1 MPRQLQLGRRKMNR
15 ILIGSF
21 MILSALLVACSDSG
35 DNEKGVDQALSN
47 PFAGF
52 ASTLYGDAANW
63 LCHPALSDADNV
75 CAGNLD
81 TTRIFADGSTEIESH
96 NREANPAVDCF
107 YVYPTVSGDPGTNSD
122 LEKGPEEIFTTL
134 NQAARYSRFCRMFA
148 PVYRQATLAAI
159 VNGTFADAGAV
170 AYADVLDSF
179 KHYMANENNG
189 RGVILIGHSQGAG
202 LLKRLVMEAVEQ
214 DEYLLN
220 HLISAHLIG
229 SAVRIPEGA
238 DVGGDFQQVSVCRMA
253 DQTGC
258 VINYSIYRESDPELA
273 AGLAVFGTP
282 SNGLTAVC
290 ANPAALAGGEVS
302 FRNYFP
308 AGGIPGV
315 IGSLIAERV
324 DGPYAESASA
334 PPITTPFY
342 SMPDF
347 ISGRC
352 ILDENGI
359 SYLQATANADASD
372 PRADDFNGEFTIFPG
387 WGLHLVDITLLMG
400 DLVELGA
407 AQSTAWLQDQ

>member
-1 MPRQLQLGRRKMNR
+1 MYR
-15 ILIGSF
+15 ILIGF
-21 MILSALLVACSDSG
+21 FLILSALLAACSDS
-35 DNEKGVDQALSN
+35 DNNEQGLDQALSN

-52 ASTLYGDAANW
+52 GSALYGDTANW
-63 LCHPALSDADNV
+63 LCHPALSDLDNV
-75 CAGNLD
+75 CASNLD
-81 TTRIFADGSTEIESH
+81 TTRVFADGSTEIELH
-96 NREANPAVDCF
+96 NREANPEVDCF
-107 YVYPTVSGDPGTNSD
+107 YVYPTVSGDPGANSD
-122 LEKGPEEIFTTL
+122 LEQGPEEIFTTL

-159 VNGTFADAGAV
+159 VDGTFAEAGAV

-189 RGVILIGHSQGAG
+189 RGVILLGHSQGAG
-202 LLKRLVMEAVEQ
+202 LLKRLVAETVEQ
-214 DEYLLN
+214 DEYLLK

-229 SAVRIPEGA
+229 SAVRTPEGA
-238 DVGGDFQQVSVCRMA
+238 DIGGDFQQVSVCRMT

-258 VINYSIYRESDPELA
+258 VINYSIYRESDPELN

-290 ANPAALAGGEVS
+290 TNPAALAGGQAS
-302 FRNYFP
+302 FKSYFP
-308 AGGIPGV
+308 AGGLPGV

-324 DGPYAESASA
+324 DGPYADPTSA

-347 ISGRC
+347 IGGRC
-352 ILDENGI
+352 VLDDNGI

-387 WGLHLVDITLLMG
+387 WGLHLVDITLPMG
-400 DLVELGA
+400 DLVELGS
-407 AQSTAWLQDQ
+407 AQSTAWLQDQQ

>member
-1 MPRQLQLGRRKMNR
+1 MDR

-21 MILSALLVACSDSG
+21 LILSVLLAACSDSD
-35 DNEKGVDQALSN
+35 DNEQRVDQAPSN

-52 ASTLYGDAANW
+52 SSALYGDTANW
-63 LCHPALSDADNV
+63 LCHPALSDSDNV
-75 CAGNLD
+75 CASNLD
-81 TTRIFADGSTEIESH
+81 TTRVFADGSTEIELH
-96 NREANPAVDCF
+96 NRAANPEVDCF
-107 YVYPTVSGDPGTNSD
+107 YVYPTVSGDPDTNSD
-122 LEKGPEEIFTTL
+122 LEQGTEEIFTTL

-159 VNGTFADAGAV
+159 VDGTFAEAGAV

-179 KHYMANENNG
+179 KHYMGNENNG

-202 LLKRLVMEAVEQ
+202 HLRRLVADTVEQ

-220 HLISAHLIG
+220 QLISAHLIG

-238 DVGGDFQQVSVCRMA
+238 DIGGDFQQVPVCRMA

-258 VINYSIYRESDPELA
+258 VINYSIYRESDPELT

-290 ANPAALAGGEVS
+290 TNPAALAGGQAS

-324 DGPYAESASA
+324 DGPYADPASA

-359 SYLQATANADASD
+359 SYLQATANGDASD

-400 DLVELGA
+400 DLVELGS